1 MKMKN
6 IFKFKN
12 IKIENQKSKSK
23 SEYFDHLSEEDV
35 ELIRT
40 WRNNQKRVLRQNR
53 NIAKV
58 DQIKYFKNVV
68 RKETKKNKPK
78 LILFSIKKKNNTI
91 GYCGFVNISWINKCA
106 EISFLLDHKLK
117 DRKKNYKIIMLRSF
131 NKLFKIGFK
140 KLKFKK
146 LFTETFIFRKDHI
159 KILIKA
165 GMKKEGILK
174 NNTENQINLSIVFYM
189 QSLDKLK
196 NKRIFI
202 SGGAGIIGKELVKLL
217 LDLNVKIFVG
227 DLKKRPKEFTDEIIY
242 RRGDLNKLK
251 ESDLKRFKPDIIFH
265 LAASYERTEES
276 FSFYDNNF
284 FNNIKLSN
292 HILRYQRILAR

>member
-117 DRKKNYKIIMLRSF
+117 DKKKNYKIIMLRSF

-174 NNTENQINLSIVFYM
+174 KQYRKSNKFIDSILHAKF
-189 QSLDKLK
+189 
-196 NKRIFI
+196 
-202 SGGAGIIGKELVKLL
+202 G
-217 LDLNVKIFVG
+217 
-227 DLKKRPKEFTDEIIY
+227 
-242 RRGDLNKLK
+242 
-251 ESDLKRFKPDIIFH
+251 
-265 LAASYERTEES
+265 
-276 FSFYDNNF
+276 
-284 FNNIKLSN
+284 
-292 HILRYQRILAR
+292 